1 MRISDWSSDV
11 CSSDL
16 RIGDDIIS
24 RGLAGRQRRMTD
36 RLVDIALYI
45 PQVIG
50 TGGDEVEHAADPDFP
65 RTGRQTVAVT
75 RTRHIPRP
83 RSHRPSM
90 RTRPGTGWCG
100 GDRQGD
106 AEGKNGADRK
116 STRLNSS
123 H

>member
-65 RTGRQTVAVT
+65 RT
-75 RTRHIPRP
+75 
-83 RSHRPSM
+83 
-90 RTRPGTGWCG
+90 
-100 GDRQGD
+100 DRQRS
-106 AEGKNGADRK
+106 EERRVGKEWVSTCRSRGSPLHSKKQTKRHTTHTKHTYHKNRK
-116 STRLNSS
+116 